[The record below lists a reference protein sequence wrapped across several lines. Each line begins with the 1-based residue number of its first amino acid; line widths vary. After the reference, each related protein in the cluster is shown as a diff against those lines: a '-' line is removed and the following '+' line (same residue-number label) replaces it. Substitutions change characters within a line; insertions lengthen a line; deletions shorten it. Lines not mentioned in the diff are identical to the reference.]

1 MDREQSGD
9 PSIGKAF
16 AWEEP
21 LRRVAL
27 VIGRLGLALLFF
39 TQLFWKL
46 PPTFGCGPGEG
57 FSFTQFDANGE
68 LVRTS
73 GLCDWVG
80 IEASYADQDRRFLVT
95 PGPDGG
101 TLFSIGLGPLVKLN
115 GLFVE
120 RVVQPAFAF
129 FGWAIFLLEAFIA
142 VSLFLGFFT
151 RAGALI
157 SLLLSLQL
165 MLGLAGIWNPA
176 AQINE
181 WEWTYHLMIL
191 LSLVLLGVAPGR
203 FLGVDAWLRPR
214 LAQAAESGSR
224 TARFLLAWT

>member
-1 MDREQSGD
+1 MEHGSAPAAATR
-9 PSIGKAF
+9 F
-16 AWEEP
+16 AWEDP
-21 LRRVAL
+21 LRRITVVL
-27 VIGRLGLALLFF
+27 GRLGLALLFF

-46 PPTFGCGPGEG
+46 PPRFGCGPGNG
-57 FSFTQFDANGE
+57 FSFTHFDDKGQ

-101 TLFSIGLGPLVKLN
+101 RLFSIGLGPLVKLN

-120 RVVQPAFAF
+120 GVVQPAFGL

-142 VSLFLGFFT
+142 VSMLLGLFT
-151 RAGALI
+151 RAGALA
-157 SLLLSLQL
+157 SLFLSLQL

-181 WEWTYHLMIL
+181 WEWSYHLMIL
-191 LSLVLLGVAPGR
+191 LSLVLLGLAPGR
-203 FLGVDAWLRPR
+203 ILGVDAWLRPR
-214 LAQAAESGSR
+214 LTAAAEGGNR
-224 TARFLLAWT
+224 VARLLLALT